1 MANASNAE
9 RQTVTRL
16 QQAEKSAQNAS
27 PAFVKSKISDIER
40 ASQASHSARSK
51 VLDLQ
56 TKASQKQMEL
66 LKTEAEL
73 TKEHQR
79 EQAKHSVERKRQ
91 DNEFKQALA
100 ALQRPQ
106 PFRQFI
112 GVPSIQAAF
121 TPAPLEDKRYDFF
134 ISHASE
140 DKSEVA
146 TPLYEALTRR
156 GLSVWFDKAELQ
168 VGDSL
173 RKKIDQGLAASAFG
187 VVILSTSFFA
197 KEWPQK
203 ELDGLFARETAS
215 SGDDPPVILPIWHRV
230 TKDEVARFS
239 PMLSSKL
246 ALTTATQTIE
256 EIADLLTKRVK

>member
-16 QQAEKSAQNAS
+16 QQAEKSVQNAS
-27 PAFVKSKISDIER
+27 PAFVKSKISEIER

-156 GLSVWFDKAELQ
+156 GLLVWFDKAELQ